1 MKILKSEK
9 GYALFLTVL
18 IIVLFGILTVSLLT
32 IVMSGVSKN
41 TIREDVTQAGELSEK
56 GLQRITNQI
65 NHDIQ
70 NNIPEKGVS
79 ETQFITLL
87 KI

>member
-41 TIREDVTQAGELSEK
+41 TIREDVTK
-56 GLQRITNQI
+56 K
-65 NHDIQ
+65 DCWDVFP
-70 NNIPEKGVS
+70 IPVS
-79 ETQFITLL
+79 FRP
-87 KI
+87 

>member
-41 TIREDVTQAGELSEK
+41 TIREDVTQNDC
-56 GLQRITNQI
+56 R
-65 NHDIQ
+65 DVFP
-70 NNIPEKGVS
+70 IPVS
-79 ETQFITLL
+79 FRP
-87 KI
+87 